1 MRNVKVGQVSDSV
14 LQIDFL
20 YDEGTNGSYKPVARN
35 VVMEN
40 VTVDHTPR
48 VLNVRGFP
56 GAEISNVRIYNSTF
70 KQIEKPD
77 VVKDADVKL
86 VNCSLEPAK

>member
-1 MRNVKVGQVSDSV
+1 
-14 LQIDFL
+14 
-20 YDEGTNGSYKPVARN
+20 
-35 VVMEN
+35 
-40 VTVDHTPR
+40 
-48 VLNVRGFP
+48 
-56 GAEISNVRIYNSTF
+56 VRIYNSTF

>member
-1 MRNVKVGQVSDSV
+1 
-14 LQIDFL
+14 
-20 YDEGTNGSYKPVARN
+20 
-35 VVMEN
+35 
-40 VTVDHTPR
+40 